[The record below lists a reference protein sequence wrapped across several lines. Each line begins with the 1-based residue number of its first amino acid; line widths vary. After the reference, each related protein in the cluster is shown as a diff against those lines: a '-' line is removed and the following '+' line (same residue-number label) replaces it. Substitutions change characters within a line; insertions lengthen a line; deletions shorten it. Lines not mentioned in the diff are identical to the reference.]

1 MVLNIKM
8 VDFQRG
14 SFRATRNLLR
24 SARLVLRSGNYI
36 LGDEVRAFEREFSK
50 ELALPFAVG
59 VGNGM
64 DALELG
70 LKAIGVRPGEEVI
83 TSHLTA
89 FATVLSIVK
98 LGAVPEFADI
108 DPDTGL
114 IDVESAR
121 SLISSKVK
129 AIVVVHLYGR
139 IANMPQFV
147 ELCQETGIE
156 LVEDCAQSAG
166 AELEGISA
174 GGFGAFG
181 AYSFYPTKNLGA
193 IGDGGAVVSKS
204 ERLVDTIQK
213 LRNYGQ
219 SSRYV
224 HELLGSNSRLDE
236 LQASFLRVKLRELR
250 RNNANRR
257 TIAKRYFGEIDS
269 PHVQLL
275 SAPQSEKAHVY
286 HLFVL
291 LTDEREALSGFLRD
305 RGIES
310 LIHYPVPAHKQPA
323 LQSVSFRAGRLSCVE
338 RFSDQ
343 CLSIPTHPGLSKKQV
358 TRVISAIN
366 DFKA

>member
-1 MVLNIKM
+1 MVLPIKM
-8 VDFQRG
+8 VDFQR
-14 SFRATRNLLR
+14 SPYRTTRNLVR
-24 SARLVLRSGNYI
+24 SSRLVLRSGNYI
-36 LGDEVRAFEREFSK
+36 LGNEVSAFEREFSK

-70 LKAIGVRPGEEVI
+70 LKAIGVRAGDEII
-83 TSHLTA
+83 TSPLTA
-89 FATVLSIVK
+89 FATILSIVK
-98 LGAVPEFADI
+98 LGAVPVFADI
-108 DPDTGL
+108 DPGTGL
-114 IDVESAR
+114 IDIESAR

-139 IANMPQFV
+139 VANMPQFV
-147 ELCQETGIE
+147 QLCRDAGIE
-156 LVEDCAQSAG
+156 LVEDCAQSTG
-166 AELEGISA
+166 AELEGTSA

-204 ERLVDTIQK
+204 ERLVESIQK

-250 RNNANRR
+250 RNNAIRR
-257 TIAKRYFGEIDS
+257 NIAKRYFGEINS

-291 LTDEREALSGFLRD
+291 LTDKREALSGFLRD

-323 LQSVSFRAGRLSCVE
+323 LQSVFFRAGKLRYVE

-343 CLSIPTHPGLSKKQV
+343 CLSIPAHPGLSKKQV

-366 DFKA
+366 DF